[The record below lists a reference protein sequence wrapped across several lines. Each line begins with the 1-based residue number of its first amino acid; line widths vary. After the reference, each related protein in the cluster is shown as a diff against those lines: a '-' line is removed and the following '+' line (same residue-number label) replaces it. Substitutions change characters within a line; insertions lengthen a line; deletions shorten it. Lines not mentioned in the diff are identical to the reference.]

1 MFNRCNPCN
10 ETLKSFSL
18 IFNVALKD
26 KINEL
31 KFTAVII
38 ISLDLFVSR
47 FLFSKFHFYGSSPC
61 FFNSAISTIFQTKQ
75 IACYPK

>member
-1 MFNRCNPCN
+1 MFNHCNPCN
-10 ETLKSFSL
+10 ETLKSSSL

-31 KFTAVII
+31 KFTVVII

-47 FLFSKFHFYGSSPC
+47 FLFSKFHIYGSWPC
-61 FFNSAISTIFQTKQ
+61 L
-75 IACYPK
+75 

>member
-26 KINEL
+26 KINES
-31 KFTAVII
+31 KFTVII
-38 ISLDLFVSR
+38 ISLDHFVSR
-47 FLFSKFHFYGSSPC
+47 FLFSKFHLW
-61 FFNSAISTIFQTKQ
+61 FFSMFF
-75 IACYPK
+75 